1 MKDWLQLHHSKFQ
14 FGLRMTL
21 AALAAYAIGDA
32 IGLSQ
37 VYWAVLSAV
46 IVIQGSVGGSVKAGL
61 NRMIGTVGGAA
72 WGTVVAG
79 LVVHDGPP
87 SLALALFAAVAPLA
101 LLTGF
106 RTEYRIAPI
115 TAIIVLMGASLPQ
128 ATPFS
133 SALER
138 VSEITLGS
146 AVAVAVALFIFPAR
160 AHALFARSAGTAIA
174 SMASLVS
181 MFAESRGQGLHREA
195 LLKRQLQLNAEM
207 EKLGARASEA
217 KVERN
222 NRLTDDP
229 DPEPFFRTLRRIRND
244 ITMLARALVQPL
256 PHAVKPPF
264 VDELTTAL
272 HALAAWLSS
281 MPVCLKTGEEAPGL
295 QDLEAAIDRFRAAT
309 APAAGKKDMHRVFAI
324 LFAFEQ
330 TLEDL
335 QDLVDRARELKESER
350 ERGS

>member
-1 MKDWLQLHHSKFQ
+1 MKDWLQIHHPKLQ
-14 FGLRMTL
+14 FGLRMTV

-61 NRMIGTVGGAA
+61 NRLIGTVGGAA
-72 WGTVVAG
+72 WGAVVAG
-79 LVVHDGPP
+79 LLVHNEPP
-87 SLALALFAAVAPLA
+87 SLAFALFAAVAPLA

-106 RTEYRIAPI
+106 RGEYRIAPV
-115 TAIIVLMGASLPQ
+115 TAIIVLMGASMPQ
-128 ATPFS
+128 TTPFS

-138 VSEITLGS
+138 VGEITLGS

-160 AHALFARSAGTAIA
+160 AHALFARSAGIAIA
-174 SMASLVS
+174 SMAGLLS

-207 EKLGARASEA
+207 EKISVRAAEA
-217 KVERN
+217 KIERS

-229 DPEPFFRTLRRIRND
+229 DPEPFVRTLRRIRND
-244 ITMLARALVQPL
+244 ITMLARALVEPF
-256 PHAVKPPF
+256 PHAVRSPF
-264 VDELTTAL
+264 VNELTTVFR
-272 HALAAWLSS
+272 ALAAWLSA
-281 MPVCLKTGEEAPGL
+281 MPACLNSGADAPGL
-295 QDLEAAIDRFRAAT
+295 QDVKAAVDRFRAAI

-330 TLEDL
+330 TLENL
-335 QDLVDRARELKESER
+335 QDLAGRARELKESER
-350 ERGS
+350 VRDA